1 MDDTIFDKIQEV
13 DLQKTMEQSYIE
25 YAMSVIASRA
35 LPDVRDGLK
44 PVQRRVL
51 YSMIELNNGPDKPH
65 RKSARIVGD
74 TMGKYHP
81 HGDSSIYGA
90 LVNMAQEWST
100 RYPLVDGHGNFG
112 SVDGDGAAAMRYTE
126 ARLSKISMELLA
138 DINKNT
144 VDFVPNFDETE
155 KEPTVLPS
163 RYPNLLVN
171 GTQGIAVG
179 MATNIPPHNLREV
192 IQAVVKM
199 IDNKVQEDRDT
210 DIEELLPIVKGPDFP
225 TGGIILGTRGVE
237 EAYRTGRGKI
247 RVRGVTS
254 IESMPNGKSRI
265 IVSEL
270 PYMVNKARLIEKI
283 AELVKDKKIDGITDL
298 RDESDREGMRIC
310 IELRK
315 DANANV
321 IMNQLYKHTQIQDSF
336 GVIMLALVNNE
347 PKVMNLKDILT
358 YYIMHQEDVVTR
370 RTQYDLNKAE
380 ERDHILQGLLIAL
393 DNIDEVIQIIRSS
406 ENTQVAKDRLIQ
418 RFKLTDVQ
426 AQAIV
431 DMRLRALTGLERS
444 KLEQEHADLLEKIK
458 EFKAILADK
467 KLLLGVIK
475 EEILIISEKYGDDRR
490 TKFGYDEYDIDM
502 EDLIPRENTVIAMT
516 SLGYIK
522 RMTVDN
528 FKTQNRGGRGI
539 KGMSTIDDDYIE
551 DLLMTTTHH
560 YLMFFTNYGRVYRL
574 KAYEIPEAGRTARGT
589 AIINLLQL
597 TPGEKISAMI
607 PISEYEEG
615 KNLFMITKNGIAKKT
630 PVIEFSNVRK
640 TGLAA
645 INLREDTE
653 IFLVTKNGMCIRFKE
668 TDVRAM
674 GRTAM
679 GVIGMNLEDGDEIVG
694 MQLNTQG
701 DSLLIVSEKGMGKR
715 TRMDEFSVQKRGG
728 KGVKCYKIADKT
740 GNVIGVKAV
749 NDSHEIMMITT
760 EGIII
765 QLRMEDIS
773 MIGRNT
779 SGVKMINLDE
789 GVTVARIAK
798 VREKISDGMQEYD
811 DVDQAAEKVNEESED
826 EEEENI
832 IFPTESDEDEE

>member
-13 DLQKTMEQSYIE
+13 DLQKTMEKSYIE

-51 YSMIELNNGPDKPH
+51 YAMIELNNGPDKPH

-138 DINKNT
+138 DINKDT
-144 VDFVPNFDETE
+144 VDFAPNFDETE

-192 IQAVVKM
+192 IAAVVKIM
-199 IDNKVQEDRDT
+199 DNRINEDRDT

-225 TGGIILGTRGVE
+225 TGGVILGTRGIE

-247 RVRGVTS
+247 KVRGVTN

-265 IVSEL
+265 IVTEL

-283 AELVKDKKIDGITDL
+283 ADLVKEKKIDGITDL

-336 GVIMLALVNNE
+336 GVIMLALVDNQ

-358 YYIMHQEDVVTR
+358 YYIRHQEEVVTR

-393 DNIDEVIQIIRSS
+393 DNIDEVIRIIRGSA
-406 ENTQVAKDRLIQ
+406 NTQAAKEGLIEK
-418 RFKLTDVQ
+418 FGLTDVQ

-431 DMRLRALTGLERS
+431 DMRLRALTGLERE
-444 KLEQEHADLLEKIK
+444 KLENEHAELLEKIK
-458 EFKAILADK
+458 EYKAILADK

-475 EEILIISEKYGDDRR
+475 EEIMIISEKYGDDRR
-490 TKFGYDEYDIDM
+490 TKFGYDEFEIND
-502 EDLIPRENTVIAMT
+502 EDLIPRDNTIIAMT

-528 FKTQNRGGRGI
+528 FKTQHRGGRGI

-560 YLMFFTNYGRVYRL
+560 YLMFFTNFGRVYRL
-574 KAYEIPEAGRTARGT
+574 KAYEIPEAGRTARGM
-589 AIINLLQL
+589 AIVNLLQL
-597 TPGEKISAMI
+597 NPGEKISAMI
-607 PISEYEEG
+607 PIREYEAG
-615 KNLFMITKNGIAKKT
+615 KHLFMITKKGIAKKT
-630 PVIEFSNVRK
+630 PIMEFSNVRK

-645 INLREDTE
+645 ISLRDDDELIEVKVTDENSE
-653 IFLVTKNGMCIRFKE
+653 IFLVTKYGMCIRFKE
-668 TDVRAM
+668 TDVRSM
-674 GRTAM
+674 GRGAM
-679 GVIGMNLEDGDEIVG
+679 GVIGMNLDDGDEIVG

-701 DSLLIVSEKGMGKR
+701 ESLLIVSEKGMGKR
-715 TRMDEFSVQKRGG
+715 TELNEFTVQKRGG
-728 KGVKCYKIADKT
+728 KGVKCYRISEKT

-749 NDSHEIMMITT
+749 KDDNEIMMITT
-760 EGIII
+760 EGVII
-765 QLRMEDIS
+765 QMSVNDIS

-789 GVTVARIAK
+789 GVVVAKIAK
-798 VREKISDGMQEYD
+798 VREKVFDGTQELD
-811 DVDQAAEKVNEESED
+811 DVDEMLEED
-826 EEEENI
+826 EDINDTDVIE
-832 IFPTESDEDEE
+832 